1 MPLAITVTLKRYRG
15 VSFTIFNLKDEIKV
29 LKISFYPTFDI
40 NYYFIVTALIRFPAD
55 FGLLVHNIT
64 KNLLVII

>member
-1 MPLAITVTLKRYRG
+1 MPRAITVTLKRYRG

-40 NYYFIVTALIRFPAD
+40 NYYFIVTALI
-55 FGLLVHNIT
+55 N
-64 KNLLVII
+64 